1 MLTVMARKNVFKGLG
16 IALVTP
22 FDSDGTIDF
31 TALSNLVETQ
41 IAGGTDFLCVLGTT
55 AETPCL
61 SPEEREEVK
70 ACVVRTAAGRVP
82 LLLGCGG
89 NNTAEVCHYLRHA
102 NLEGF
107 SGVLIVCPYYNKPTQ
122 EGLFRHFCAVAEA
135 SPLPVIL
142 YNVPGRTG
150 CNMEAETTLRIARA
164 CENVVAIKEASGKT
178 GQIAEIIAN
187 APEGFDVLSGDD
199 ALTFELLQGGAAGVI
214 SVIGN
219 AYPGEFGQM
228 VRDTLAGRTE
238 EAGKANQAL
247 TGLYR
252 LMTTD
257 GNPAGIKA
265 LLSVKKLIGNN
276 LRLPL
281 VPAREETMSEIAEA
295 EAAFARAK
303 TL

>member
-1 MLTVMARKNVFKGLG
+1 MTRKNVFKGMG

-22 FDSDGTIDF
+22 FNSDGSVDF
-31 TALSNLVETQ
+31 TALSDLVEMQ

-61 SPEEREEVK
+61 SPEEKKSVME
-70 ACVVRTAAGRVP
+70 CVVRVAAGRVP

-89 NNTAEVCHYLRHA
+89 NNTAEVCDNLRRTDLA
-102 NLEGF
+102 GF

-122 EGLFRHFCAVAEA
+122 EGLFRHFRAVAEA

-150 CNMEAETTLRIARA
+150 VNLEAATTLRIART

-178 GQIAEIIAN
+178 GQIAEIIAA
-187 APEGFDVLSGDD
+187 APAGFEVLSGDD
-199 ALTFELLQGGAAGVI
+199 ALTYDLLRGGAAGVI

-219 AYPGEFGQM
+219 AYPKEFGGM
-228 VRDTLAGRTE
+228 VRTTLAGKAE
-238 EAGKANQAL
+238 EAEKTNKAFAD
-247 TGLYR
+247 LYR

-281 VPAREETMSEIAEA
+281 VPAREETIREIAQA
-295 EAAFARAK
+295 EAAFARAVAN
-303 TL
+303 